1 MDKNKI
7 ISKSKYIAGLQCLKY
22 LWYLINDPETIPPFD
37 EVTQFRFQQGH
48 DVGNLAKS
56 LFPGGIE
63 IEHGV
68 DIEAELARARE
79 LTNLTNPA
87 AEQAAATAN
96 NNISTGNTGSASSSS
111 TVSTRTGDT
120 NTNTNTVSTSTSGTG
135 TGDHT
140 IRHPLFEPAFIYKN
154 AFARADILEP
164 SGTDA
169 WNIIEVKSASSIK
182 DINKHDISFQKYCY
196 EGAGLKINK
205 CYLMYLNRDFIKDG
219 PIDPHK
225 FFAIDDVTAEAE
237 ILKEGVEE
245 KINLMLEA
253 INSGLC
259 PEINIGKNCFNPYD
273 CPLKE
278 VCWSR
283 LPKNNIFEL
292 YKGREAACYFYRNGI
307 IEISQINETSMLSS
321 IQLMQYRAVKENCEI
336 IDKDRIGQFMK
347 KLKYPLYFLDFET
360 FATAIPLFDGL
371 KPYQNI
377 PFQFSCHLMQFPD
390 AKPESLYFLAGDDK
404 TDPRVGFLESLEK
417 ALGYDSAQRE
427 DKQHSTSTAGSILV
441 YYEPFEKNIL
451 KELARVFPEH
461 GWWIEDAIDRII
473 DLYEPFGKFYY
484 YSSDQKGSAS
494 LKNVLPALTGKSYDD
509 LEIQNGQM
517 ASLKYLNITFLKG
530 ETEPDRAHVEKIRKD
545 LLDYCGLDTEGM
557 IYILKELCKIAE

>member
-7 ISKSKYIAGLQCLKY
+7 ISKSKYVSGLQCLKY
-22 LWYLINDPETIPPFD
+22 LWYLINDPGAIPPFD
-37 EVTQFRFQQGH
+37 EITQFRFQQGH

-56 LFPGGIE
+56 LFPDGVE
-63 IEHGV
+63 IEHCV
-68 DIEAELARARE
+68 DIEAELAKARE
-79 LTNLTNPA
+79 MTNLA
-87 AEQAAATAN
+87 AAATEQAVV
-96 NNISTGNTGSASSSS
+96 TATDAM
-111 TVSTRTGDT
+111 
-120 NTNTNTVSTSTSGTG
+120 
-135 TGDHT
+135 
-140 IRHPLFEPAFIYKN
+140 RHPLFEAAFTYKN
-154 AFARADILEP
+154 TFSRADILEP
-164 SGTDA
+164 CGTDS

-205 CYLMYLNRDFIKDG
+205 CYLMYLNKNFIKDG

-225 FFAIDDVTAEAE
+225 FFMIDDVTEEAK
-237 ILKEGVEE
+237 ILQQNVEQN
-245 KINLMLEA
+245 IGLMLEA
-253 INSGLC
+253 ITSGLC
-259 PEINIGKNCFNPYD
+259 PENTIGKNCFNPYD

-278 VCWSR
+278 ICWSN
-283 LPKNNIFEL
+283 LPKNNVFEL
-292 YKGREAACYFYRNGI
+292 YRGREAACYFYQNGI

-336 IDKDRIGQFMK
+336 IDKDRIGRFIK

-360 FATAIPLFDGL
+360 FATAIPLFNGL
-371 KPYQNI
+371 RPYQNI
-377 PFQFSCHLMQFPD
+377 PFQFSCHLMQTPD
-390 AKPESLYFLAGDDK
+390 SKPESLYFLAGDDK
-404 TDPRVGFLESLEK
+404 TDPRTGFLESLKK
-417 ALGYDSAQRE
+417 ALGYDGMQNE
-427 DKQHSTSTAGSILV
+427 VKQHNTSSPGSILV

-451 KELARVFPEH
+451 KELAVVFPEH
-461 GWWIEDAIDRII
+461 AWWIENAIDRII

-530 ETEPDRAHVEKIRKD
+530 ETVSDKAHVEKIRKD

-557 IYILKELCKIAE
+557 IYILRKLYKIAE